1 MNAGNGPVPLRLYVG
16 SVSAV
21 LSSVVID
28 LPDPKIA
35 GSFSECG
42 PISKLLLKS
51 AIANGTHRSKVVTPL
66 TAKGD
71 QLVTSPNNVNML
83 SSKKVMRTH
92 LFIRGIV
99 FSLHIT
105 KFSLLICERMR
116 LIWVENDWS
125 DLGSQSLLVKS
136 KVCLN
141 LSTLTSAFVF
151 SIPFSI
157 HFLKCWRGEFV

>member
-1 MNAGNGPVPLRLYVG
+1 MNAGNGSVPLRLYVG

-35 GSFSECG
+35 ADHFRNCG

-51 AIANGTHRSKVVTPL
+51 AITNGTHRSKVLTPL
-66 TAKGD
+66 TAKSD

-92 LFIRGIV
+92 LFIRGTV

-116 LIWVENDWS
+116 L
-125 DLGSQSLLVKS
+125 
-136 KVCLN
+136 
-141 LSTLTSAFVF
+141 T
-151 SIPFSI
+151 
-157 HFLKCWRGEFV
+157 